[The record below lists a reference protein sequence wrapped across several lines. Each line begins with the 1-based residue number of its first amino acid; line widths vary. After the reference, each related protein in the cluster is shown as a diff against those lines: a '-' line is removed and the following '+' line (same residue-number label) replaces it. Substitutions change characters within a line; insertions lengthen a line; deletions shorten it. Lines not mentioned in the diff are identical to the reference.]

1 MCFYN
6 DEENPPLWKMKF
18 HFLLSRKGKWK
29 ENCFIFLKNHHRKC
43 WKNIYLANQFLFSFL
58 LCYLRFN
65 VLHFSWHFIGATM
78 AAFVSHFP
86 FSQIVIESGAH
97 FMFCSLFFF
106 LSYAD
111 SLLLR
116 FYFMFFIFFDGK
128 NCWSM
133 RMSYHGKISYY
144 FVVCDFI
151 ILFD

>member
-1 MCFYN
+1 MLQKRWKKNPRCGKLNFIFYCF
-6 DEENPPLWKMKF
+6 EKKMK
-18 HFLLSRKGKWK
+18 RKI
-29 ENCFIFLKNHHRKC
+29 FIFKKHHRKC

-58 LCYLRFN
+58 LCHLRFN

-97 FMFCSLFFF
+97 FMFFVRFFF
-106 LSYAD
+106 SSYAD

-116 FYFMFFIFFDGK
+116 FILYVFHFLWWKMLEYEK
-128 NCWSM
+128 
-133 RMSYHGKISYY
+133 SYHGKFSCC